1 MANLLY
7 FASRKTLFFILL
19 FLIANWS
26 YGQEAEADKDAVKLY
41 PLKGNHNFNFGIG
54 YPNLV
59 GARYAAENVLNSA
72 VDLLVT
78 EDKKGYTTPDF
89 TLKYE
94 YGASER
100 VGVGVHL
107 GYFRA
112 RSAIQTFETVQQSI
126 NTQTGGVLCQIIPE
140 LCPEDPGDEA
150 EVVKGKAYRVT
161 NAYSVAGRLVYYVP
175 IQALLSGK
183 PNAVQ
188 IVEDMLTSKKNPQI
202 GGLDTYFA
210 IVGGYSFIQSKRV
223 GEEADTQTSVLD
235 DIVDIVGGVVP
246 EESTAS
252 FNNIPLNWV
261 YQLSGGVRYHF
272 NNKLAV
278 YGELGYGTLG
288 LVNLGLVYKVSA
300 H

>member
-1 MANLLY
+1 MANKLH
-7 FASRKTLFFILL
+7 FASRKTLLFSLLILT
-19 FLIANWS
+19 FNWS
-26 YGQEAEADKDAVKLY
+26 FGQTSDTEQVKKF
-41 PLKGNHNFNFGIG
+41 PLKGVHNFNIGLG

-72 VDLLVT
+72 IDLVVT

-100 VGVGVHL
+100 VGLGLHL

-112 RSAIQTFETVQQSI
+112 RSAIQTFETIQQGI
-126 NTQTGGVLCQIIPE
+126 NTQTGGVLCQILPD
-140 LCPEDPGDEA
+140 LCPDDPGDVA
-150 EVVKGKAYRVT
+150 ETVKGRAYRVT
-161 NAYSVAGRLVYYVP
+161 NAYSVAGRLVYYIP

-183 PNAVQ
+183 PNAAQ
-188 IVEDMLTSKKNPQI
+188 IVEDMLTSKRNPQI

-210 IVGGYSFIQSKRV
+210 VVGGYSFIQSKRI
-223 GEEADTQTSVLD
+223 GEEAETQTSVLD
-235 DIVDIVGGVVP
+235 DIVNVVSGVVP
-246 EESTAS
+246 EESTAN

-261 YQLSGGVRYHF
+261 YQLSGGVRYHVSNRF
-272 NNKLAV
+272 AV

-288 LVNLGLVYKVSA
+288 LLNIGAVYKVSGN
-300 H
+300 